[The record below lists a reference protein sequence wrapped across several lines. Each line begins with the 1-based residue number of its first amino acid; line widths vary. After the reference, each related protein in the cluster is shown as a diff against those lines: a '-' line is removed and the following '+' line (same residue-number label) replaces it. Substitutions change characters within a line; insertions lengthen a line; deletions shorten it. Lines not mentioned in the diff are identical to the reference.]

1 MSLKELKNKAEK
13 VLTRT
18 SKCYIL
24 FLQQQSTHNT
34 RKDKEMN
41 EINVINNVPGISVTV
56 NKNEDGSFAIMLVE
70 KQKGKQ
76 LGSFARGS
84 VVKIGN
90 REYIVL
96 DHSLETTAVIAKDF
110 VKQMEF
116 GSDGNWLTSK
126 VRTYLNS
133 TFYDELCK
141 AVGKENIITHTVNL
155 EADDGTGKRVKSQDK
170 VSLLTTEQYRRYR
183 EYLPAYGKWWWLATR
198 VSHDVKDYARNVCRV
213 SSNGVLNWYCCD
225 YENGGVRPF
234 CILNSSVLVSE

>member
-1 MSLKELKNKAEK
+1 
-13 VLTRT
+13 
-18 SKCYIL
+18 
-24 FLQQQSTHNT
+24 
-34 RKDKEMN
+34 MN

-90 REYIVL
+90 REYIV
-96 DHSLETTAVIAKDF
+96 
-110 VKQMEF
+110 KQMEF

-141 AVGKENIITHTVNL
+141 AVGKENIITHTVKL
-155 EADDGTGKRVKSQDK
+155 EADDGTGKSVKSQDK

-198 VSHDVKDYARNVCRV
+198 VSHDVKDYARSVCRV
-213 SSNGVLNWYCCD
+213 YSTGVLGWGYCD
-225 YENGGVRPF
+225 YEIGGVRPF

>member
-1 MSLKELKNKAEK
+1 
-13 VLTRT
+13 
-18 SKCYIL
+18 
-24 FLQQQSTHNT
+24 
-34 RKDKEMN
+34 MN

-116 GSDGNWLTSK
+116 GKNADWIDSK
-126 VRTYLNS
+126 VRDYLNGE
-133 TFYDELCK
+133 FYGELCK
-141 AVGKENIITHTVNL
+141 AVGSENIIAHTVKL
-155 EADDGTGKRVKSQDK
+155 EADDGTGKKVKSKDYI
-170 VSLLTTEQYRRYR
+170 SLLTTEQYRRYR

-198 VSHDVKDYARNVCRV
+198 VSHDVKDYARRVCYV
-213 SSNGVLNWYCCD
+213 CSCGVLIWHCSD
-225 YENGGVRPF
+225 FVSGGVRPF
-234 CILNSSVLVSE
+234 CILNSSILVSE

>member
-1 MSLKELKNKAEK
+1 MSLKEFINKAEK

-18 SKCYIL
+18 AKCYIL

-116 GSDGNWLTSK
+116 GSDGNWITSK
-126 VRTYLNS
+126 VRAYLDT

-141 AVGKENIITHTVNL
+141 AVGKENIITHTVKL
-155 EADDGTGKRVKSQDK
+155 EADDGTGKSVKSQDK

-198 VSHDVKDYARNVCRV
+198 VSHDVKDYARDVCYV
-213 SSNGVLNWYCCD
+213 GSDGVLCWSSSGYGS
-225 YENGGVRPF
+225 GGARPF
-234 CILNSSVLVSE
+234 CILNSSILVSE